1 MLYEYQ
7 KEVLENSTKNYL
19 YALDTGTGKT
29 LIALHHYY
37 KYAAGKQLIII
48 APAQKVKEGGWER
61 EINAFIKYYN
71 IPEIK
76 YQIVSYQSI
85 HKLDIT
91 DPENTF
97 MILDECHYV
106 KNYKAK
112 RSKEVLKLSRRLY
125 GFIGLSATMA
135 TNGWIDTI
143 NYFLMFDLYSNSTEF
158 LRNHAI
164 YELMNFGK
172 VKVNQ
177 VVGWRDEEYLKILFD
192 GISSKALKKEDCL
205 DLPSISY
212 ENIFFKQSK
221 DYKTIKKDR
230 VFNDVIYDT
239 VPKLMAGL
247 RLNGNLKDKID
258 YLKMLAESTTE
269 NIVIFYNFQAEYDL
283 IRQELLKNK
292 IYIDFEVR
300 GGSTRI
306 PWKDDFKKIKNTITA
321 VQIQAGG
328 TGIELTYASLVIFF
342 SPTWS
347 YQDYEQALGRSY
359 RNGQDKKVTVYKF
372 IVEKT
377 IDENVYT
384 ALKDKKDFTE
394 RLFLREVA
402 EKVEE
407 IKEIAIKETTGKE
420 GTKNMD
426 EPNNWQVNGEFYND
440 ETGKFE
446 PLGGLTEGGITN
458 EIIPT
463 AGLEVTENR
472 HLYIGG
478 SDLPA
483 LFNISDYKDQ
493 FELAQEKAR
502 IKEQDF
508 TGNEYTTYGHIMEP
522 KIRDYVNQKYGLNFI
537 PGSIVN
543 EEKHIRANYDGYDNE
558 KGMLLEVK
566 TNNGNK
572 KNLKEYTLQMQ
583 LYLWAL
589 NVDEGL
595 LVQYKRPEDFYTGVI
610 FEQENSIE
618 YFNTDFIA
626 ENLKVSKVK
635 RNDQAIERIL
645 NAISKFWER
654 VEWLKEYK
662 EAIPAAYYMSIPSGI
677 YNYNFFNKLV
687 TTVVKSEMDKKKR
700 AEKEEKEKENKEL
713 LYACLEAQ
721 DFKSFKNDK
730 ISVVRVL
737 PTQSTTFDSKAFEKD
752 YPELYKQYLKTN
764 DKKGFLK
771 ISLFDQPE
779 KKPRARKA
787 KIEIADTRNNTDIKC
802 DKGSNKGSDEVIDI
816 ENSNAEKSNAE
827 NNTTGESIEF
837 GNKMIRWLSAKNKK
851 INTLTNNMYSMWR
864 PEDNIIRVVQNQN
877 KETCV
882 LDFSFDKTDMSV
894 KLTDD
899 SNFDKTIPA
908 NFVDYTN
915 IIKAMP
921 SWVTFEED
929 KKENEKESV
938 NNEN

>member
-7 KEVLENSTKNYL
+7 KEVLENSQKNYL

-48 APAQKVKEGGWER
+48 APAQKVKEKGWDR

-71 IPEIK
+71 ISEIK
-76 YQIVSYQSI
+76 YQIISYQSI

-97 MILDECHYV
+97 MILDECHYI

-112 RSKEVLKLSRRLY
+112 RSKEILKISKKIY
-125 GFIGLSATMA
+125 GFVGLSATMA

-177 VVGWRDEEYLKILFD
+177 VVGWKDEEYLKILFD
-192 GISSKALKKEDCL
+192 SISSKALKKEDCL
-205 DLPSISY
+205 DLPNISY
-212 ENIFFKQSK
+212 ENVFFKQSK
-221 DYKTIKKDR
+221 DYKIIKKDR

-239 VPKLMAGL
+239 VGKLMAGL

-306 PWKDDFKKIKNTITA
+306 PWKDDFKNIKNTITA

-347 YQDYEQALGRSY
+347 YQDYTQALGRAY

-377 IDENVYT
+377 IDENVYA
-384 ALKDKKDFTE
+384 ALENKKDFTE
-394 RLFLREVA
+394 KLFLREIEGIKEVN
-402 EKVEE
+402 EVENIKEVEE
-407 IKEIAIKETTGKE
+407 IG
-420 GTKNMD
+420 GTENMS

-446 PLGGLTEGGITN
+446 PLGGITN

-463 AGLEVTENR
+463 AGPEVTENR

-493 FELAQEKAR
+493 FELAQEKAQ

-522 KIRDYVNQKYGLNFI
+522 KIREYVNQKYGLNFI
-537 PGSIVN
+537 PGSIID
-543 EEKHIRANYDGYDNE
+543 EEKHIRANYDGYDCD
-558 KGMLLEVK
+558 KKMLLEVK
-566 TNNGNK
+566 TNNGDK

-589 NVDEGL
+589 NIEEGL
-595 LVQYKRPEDFYTGVI
+595 LVQYKRPENFYTGVI

-618 YFNTDFIA
+618 YFNTEFTA

-677 YNYNFFNKLV
+677 YNYDFFNKLV
-687 TTVVKSEMDKKKR
+687 TTVVKSEIDKKKR
-700 AEKEEKEKENKEL
+700 ADKEEKEKENKEL

-752 YPELYKQYLKTN
+752 HPDLYKQYLKTN

-771 ISLFDQPE
+771 ITLFDTTE
-779 KKPRARKA
+779 KKPKSRKTKGELEGKSENKSKDKIINADVTVENLDEVVDIKKGNEKA
-787 KIEIADTRNNTDIKC
+787 KIENNT
-802 DKGSNKGSDEVIDI
+802 
-816 ENSNAEKSNAE
+816 A
-827 NNTTGESIEF
+827 GESIEF
-837 GNKMIRWLSAKNKK
+837 W
-851 INTLTNNMYSMWR
+851 
-864 PEDNIIRVVQNQN
+864 
-877 KETCV
+877 C
-882 LDFSFDKTDMSV
+882 
-894 KLTDD
+894 
-899 SNFDKTIPA
+899 
-908 NFVDYTN
+908 
-915 IIKAMP
+915 
-921 SWVTFEED
+921 
-929 KKENEKESV
+929 
-938 NNEN
+938 